1 MSSVRFNFKKAVI
14 SVLCAATVAGTVYY
28 AAVSSP
34 IPAVEATTVDQYKEY
49 MKELE
54 EQQKELQKEI
64 DSLKSDKSD
73 QNALKSSLN
82 KKIANLQSQ
91 ISACDKQISDL
102 DAEMLRLEQEN
113 EEKTKQLEEAKFTF
127 RQRLRSI
134 YMSGG
139 MSSSS
144 LAMLLSADGLE
155 DLLTKSEMT
164 KVISAYDKSLMQGI
178 MNDMKT
184 IEDNKLKIEELL
196 KEQEEAKTTLDAKKK
211 ELAEDVATVNS
222 TLAGI
227 TSDISGLESK
237 MDDLEA
243 AYKEYEDAI
252 KKAQSTGS
260 NQVYS
265 GDFAWPCPGYYSIT
279 SPYGWRIHPISN
291 TRRFHTGIDISGS
304 GIKGKPI
311 VAAADGTVS
320 LAKYNSGGYGYYVM
334 INHGKKDGDYY
345 STLYAHMTRYIVS
358 EGQFVKK
365 GQTIG
370 YVGTTGASTGYHL
383 HFEIRIN
390 GETTDPMDYF

>member
-1 MSSVRFNFKKAVI
+1 MRFNLKRTVI
-14 SVLCAATVAGTVYY
+14 SALCLTTVLGSVYY
-28 AAVSSP
+28 ATVSAP
-34 IPAVEATTVDQYKEY
+34 VPTAKATTVSEYQEY

-64 DSLKSDKSD
+64 DKLKGDKSD

-91 ISACDKQISDL
+91 IDACDKQISDL
-102 DAEMLRLEQEN
+102 DDQIIRLEQEN
-113 EEKTKQLEEAKFTF
+113 EQKQSQLEETKYTF

-139 MSSSS
+139 ISSSS
-144 LAMLLSADGLE
+144 LAVLLSADGLE

-164 KVISAYDKSLMQGI
+164 KVISAYDNALMQGI
-178 MNDMKT
+178 LDDMKK
-184 IEDNKLKIEELL
+184 IEENKLKVEELI
-196 KEQEEAKTTLDAKKK
+196 KEQEEAKKTLDSKK
-211 ELAEDVATVNS
+211 EELAADVATVNK
-222 TLAGI
+222 TLTG
-227 TSDISGLESK
+227 ISGDLTELENK
-237 MDDLEA
+237 MDELDE

-252 KKAQSTGS
+252 KKAQDTGS
-260 NQVYS
+260 DKTYS
-265 GDFAWPCPGYYSIT
+265 GDFAWPCPGYYTVT
-279 SPYGWRIHPISN
+279 SPYGYRIHPITH
-291 TRRFHTGIDISGS
+291 TRKFHKGVDIAGS

-320 LAKYNSGGYGYYVM
+320 IASYNTGGYGNYVM
-334 INHGKKDGDYY
+334 INHGTKDGDKY

-358 EGQFVKK
+358 VGQYVKK